1 MEHFAF
7 KTLLT
12 TLMNPLLI
20 GIKNLNHRLGE
31 EWRAIVH
38 APQHMPKTI
47 LEALLLHNLHIKIAH
62 LVLIFNLILVLHVP
76 PTPPRPTPPKK
87 YLIITH
93 FKIAFLLLSKLF

>member
-47 LEALLLHNLHIKIAH
+47 LEALLLHNLHIKIAQ
-62 LVLIFNLILVLHVP
+62 LVLICP
-76 PTPPRPTPPKK
+76 PNPSPPPPPKKK

-93 FKIAFLLLSKLF
+93 FKTAFLLLSKLF

>member
-47 LEALLLHNLHIKIAH
+47 LEALLLHNLHIKRAH

-76 PTPPRPTPPKK
+76 PHPPAPPPQKS
-87 YLIITH
+87 I
-93 FKIAFLLLSKLF
+93 LL